1 MSQNK
6 MNFSDGVD
14 QLRHDCG
21 LKSFL
26 PLELQETDT
35 SRITAV
41 FYVMIISHA
50 VCYDPRKIFL

>member
-1 MSQNK
+1 